1 MNDKVKKDLVILIAL
16 IVVCAICARY
26 FAKGETLEEYAK
38 AGTTDSGVTE
48 AAGMEDSD
56 SISETIDELKK
67 NDQKDMV
74 ENDSSVTSTD
84 KDTENNS
91 DLTEQAAEKASNAV
105 TDANV
110 NEANDISQNSPPYS
124 DEFDISENFYY
135 EPLSDDVISRI
146 TGISYVDNPNISLD
160 DLRYLSLLYVDFN
173 GDTKHGEMICNKSIA
188 QDLLEI
194 FYELYNNDYR
204 LESVKLI
211 DEFDGDDTKSMLA
224 NNTSCFNY
232 RVVEGSKKLSNHAYG
247 LAVDIN
253 PFYNPYIT
261 YKDDVTKISPAG
273 SEAYADRTLDFPY
286 KIDENDLAYKLFT
299 QHGFKWGG
307 NWNSVKDY
315 QHFERSN

>member
-1 MNDKVKKDLVILIAL
+1 MNDKVKKDLIILIAL
-16 IVVCAICARY
+16 IIVCAFCARY
-26 FAKGETLEEYAK
+26 FAKGETLEEYASAK
-38 AGTTDSGVTE
+38 VS
-48 AAGMEDSD
+48 
-56 SISETIDELKK
+56 
-67 NDQKDMV
+67 
-74 ENDSSVTSTD
+74 DSSVTQNVATVENTD
-84 KDTENNS
+84 HANTDTTTEESDQENNLKNDS
-91 DLTEQAAEKASNAV
+91 AVISNDKN
-105 TDANV
+105 TDYEV
-110 NEANDISQNSPPYS
+110 QDITKS
-124 DEFDISENFYY
+124 FYY
-135 EPLSDDVISRI
+135 EPLSEDTISRI
-146 TGISYVDNPNISLD
+146 TGISYTENPNISLD

-173 GDTKHGEMICNKSIA
+173 GETRHGEMICNKSIA

-194 FYELYNNDYR
+194 FYELYKNNYQI
-204 LESVKLI
+204 ESVKLI
-211 DEFDGDDTKSMLA
+211 DEFEGDDVKSMLA

-247 LAVDIN
+247 LAVDLN

-261 YKDDVTKISPAG
+261 YKDGETRISPVG

>member
-38 AGTTDSGVTE
+38 AGITDNSVTE
-48 AAGMEDSD
+48 AAGMENSD
-56 SISETIDELKK
+56 SVSEAIDELKR

-91 DLTEQAAEKASNAV
+91 DLTEQAAEKTSNAV
-105 TDANV
+105 NDANV
-110 NEANDISQNSPPYS
+110 NEANDISQNSPPSS

-160 DLRYLSLLYVDFN
+160 DLRYISLLYVDFN

-188 QDLLEI
+188 KDLLEI
-194 FYELYNNDYR
+194 FYELYNNDYQ

-261 YKDDVTKISPAG
+261 YKDGVTKISPAG

>member
-38 AGTTDSGVTE
+38 AGATDSSVTE
-48 AAGMEDSD
+48 AAGMENSD
-56 SISETIDELKK
+56 SVSEAIDELKR

-84 KDTENNS
+84 KDNENNS
-91 DLTEQAAEKASNAV
+91 DLTEQAVEKNSNAV

-110 NEANDISQNSPPYS
+110 NEANDISQNSPPSS

-160 DLRYLSLLYVDFN
+160 DLRYISLLYVDFN

-188 QDLLEI
+188 KDLLEI
-194 FYELYNNDYR
+194 FYELYNNDYQ

-261 YKDDVTKISPAG
+261 YKDGVTKISPAG
-273 SEAYADRTLDFPY
+273 SEAYADRTMDFPY

>member
-38 AGTTDSGVTE
+38 AGSADSSVME
-48 AAGMEDSD
+48 VAGMEDSN
-56 SISETIDELKK
+56 SVPETIDELKMS
-67 NDQKDMV
+67 DQKDMV
-74 ENDSSVTSTD
+74 ENDSSVTSAD

-91 DLTEQAAEKASNAV
+91 DLTEQAAEKTSNAV
-105 TDANV
+105 TDTNV
-110 NEANDISQNSPPYS
+110 NEANDISQNSPPSS

-160 DLRYLSLLYVDFN
+160 DLRYISLLYVDFN

-188 QDLLEI
+188 KDLLEI
-194 FYELYNNDYR
+194 FYELYNNDYQ

-261 YKDDVTKISPAG
+261 YKDGVTKISPAG

>member
-38 AGTTDSGVTE
+38 AGITDNSVTE
-48 AAGMEDSD
+48 AAGMENSD
-56 SISETIDELKK
+56 SVSEAIDELKR

-91 DLTEQAAEKASNAV
+91 DLTEQAAEKTSNAV
-105 TDANV
+105 NDANV
-110 NEANDISQNSPPYS
+110 NEANDISQNSPPSS

-261 YKDDVTKISPAG
+261 YKDGVTKISPAG